1 MPIKAFYN
9 QMQSNEK
16 KVTKRMIFF
25 NKKVKKLS
33 SETLPEAHYLPTH
46 QLIDL

>member
-25 NKKVKKLS
+25 NKKVKKIKLRDIARS
-33 SETLPEAHYLPTH
+33 SLPTNTSAH
-46 QLIDL
+46 